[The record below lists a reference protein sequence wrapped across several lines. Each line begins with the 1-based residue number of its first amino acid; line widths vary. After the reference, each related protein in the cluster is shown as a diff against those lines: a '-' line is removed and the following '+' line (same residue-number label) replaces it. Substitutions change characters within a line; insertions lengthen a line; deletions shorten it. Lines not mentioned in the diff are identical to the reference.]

1 MERLNQETLVALH
14 RVNYLYYNAFLWAPS
29 AAVRNVWF
37 PVLFTCMC
45 QENTRFLQHRKKFK
59 ETLILRCHQQIK
71 IHIESINLAWRMFM
85 IILHVDD
92 VFMQYVLTFKVQSD
106 GKAVSNFVYFQN
118 FCILYF
124 CIYLFFFSRQTS
136 QVVTCCWHLFEKAME
151 NHFLVNVMLLLYIL
165 AYS

>member
-1 MERLNQETLVALH
+1 
-14 RVNYLYYNAFLWAPS
+14 
-29 AAVRNVWF
+29 
-37 PVLFTCMC
+37 
-45 QENTRFLQHRKKFK
+45 
-59 ETLILRCHQQIK
+59 
-71 IHIESINLAWRMFM
+71 MFM

-136 QVVTCCWHLFEKAME
+136 QVVTCC
-151 NHFLVNVMLLLYIL
+151 
-165 AYS
+165 